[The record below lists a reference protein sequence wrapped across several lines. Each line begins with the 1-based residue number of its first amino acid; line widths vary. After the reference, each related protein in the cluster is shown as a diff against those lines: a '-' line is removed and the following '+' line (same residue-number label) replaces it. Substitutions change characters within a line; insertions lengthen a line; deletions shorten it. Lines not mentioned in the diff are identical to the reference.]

1 MEANSESRGH
11 NTPKKKKKNKYLVT
25 MGGEKKYCVVIAIK
39 GWLIENPKNIIISLY
54 TYIKNDWIHDI

>member
-1 MEANSESRGH
+1 
-11 NTPKKKKKNKYLVT
+11 